1 MNELASEFKHLKE
14 NIQSSNTMTLADDD
28 AVHLVRMAIVADP
41 EGFFERAVADSKD
54 ESISREKFEEMFAQ
68 ECQAS
73 VVGEISENAK
83 RLFDQLD
90 VNKDGKIALPE
101 LTQMTDMIRHFWR
114 ESECESVITAV
125 LMGLV
130 QDVQSKRES
139 SAVSS
144 DVDRVREQ
152 TLKDLAGLQEDVL
165 RSAMADKVAKAVA
178 KHGAAVN
185 KALDT
190 LQKLGD
196 QQEDQCDSKFGLD
209 TATYGSVSEY
219 HRGLGVLGAP
229 HPDIFHHMKV
239 ETKES
244 PDSLVVFE
252 AWNSGK
258 NTTTA
263 EKEWDFVYDPYK
275 SVSQNKS
282 PSEWE
287 QKHEYG
293 GNRSPIRLQVFMHA
307 LSATPMSDQMGAS
320 FCEKGKTFFGEYEKA
335 AEYAETDARWLH
347 VEEVSMVK
355 VLLLRLTKSQLDGVS
370 LINALDKVKHLSGK
384 YSAEQAN
391 IKAYDIVKALDKA
404 FHEKTQI
411 LHSKCTL
418 ALVKA
423 VKEQITK
430 RVAWGPSGLTPVQA
444 RVLEH
449 LHQVAQKLCSIDLP
463 GHTQWLA
470 KIEDTKLHSDC
481 TFELLVDIFQD
492 IATKEEIKEK
502 LAKVLHNKDG
512 PHSTC
517 TFEFLVREL
526 TGIASEEELEAIMR
540 HFHTKIAKAKMLE
553 AEVIGQRAY
562 SGPLYVKMNASL
574 RVVGAHVK
582 MVIIMHC
589 PLKQCTLDVKESVK
603 QVVAAVANVAPE
615 KVSMDSVCGVET
627 GTRIEFRVGV
637 APERHKADLLRES
650 LTETAINAGLAAKH
664 MSSISLVE
672 PASLVALPEHLK
684 GNRYVNTIFACAS
697 GMRKMAQVSR
707 IPRGRLVFRGLGG
720 VKLPDKFEIE
730 KEGGGRGG
738 VDYGVHVRVFTF
750 QCSWFIWGLNL
761 LRR

>member
-1 MNELASEFKHLKE
+1 MPSKHASYAL
-14 NIQSSNTMTLADDD
+14 NDDDD

-54 ESISREKFEEMFAQ
+54 DSISRDQFEKMFAQ
-68 ECQAS
+68 ECNAS
-73 VVGEISENAK
+73 AGEVSESAK
-83 RLFDQLD
+83 RLYDQLD
-90 VNKDGKIALPE
+90 TNKDGKISVQE

-114 ESECESVITAV
+114 ESGCETVITAV

-165 RSAMADKVAKAVA
+165 RSAMADKLAKAVA

-185 KALDT
+185 KT
-190 LQKLGD
+190 LESSQKHAD
-196 QQEDQCDSKFGLD
+196 QQEDHCDSKFGVD

-219 HRGLGVLGAP
+219 HMGLSVLGAP
-229 HPDIFHHMKV
+229 HPKIIDHMKM

-244 PDSLVVFE
+244 KDSLDPFE

-263 EKEWDFVYDPYK
+263 EKEWDIVCDPYT

-293 GNRSPIRLQVFMHA
+293 GNRSPIRLQVLMHA

-320 FCEKGKTFFGEYEKA
+320 LFEKGKTFFGDYEKA
-335 AEYAETDARWLH
+335 AEYAATDPRWLH
-347 VEEVSMVK
+347 VEEVGMVK

-370 LINALDKVKHLSGK
+370 LINALDKVKHLSAK

-391 IKAYDIVKALDKA
+391 IKAFDIVKALDKA
-404 FHEKTQI
+404 FHEKTEI
-411 LHSKCTL
+411 LHSKCTV

-423 VKEQITK
+423 LKEEITK
-430 RVAWGPSGLTPVQA
+430 SVARGPSALAPAQA

-449 LHQVAQKLCSIDLP
+449 LHEVVQKLDSIDLP
-463 GHTQWLA
+463 GHKQWLA
-470 KIEDTKLHSDC
+470 KIEDSKLHSDC
-481 TFELLVDIFQD
+481 TFDLLVDIFKD
-492 IATKEEIKEK
+492 IATKEQIKKK
-502 LAKVLHNKDG
+502 LDKVLHDKDG

-517 TFEFLVREL
+517 TFEFLVSQL

-540 HFHTKIAKAKMLE
+540 HFHRKIAKAMMLE
-553 AEVIGQRAY
+553 AEVIGQRLY
-562 SGPLYVKMNASL
+562 SGPLYVKINASL
-574 RVVGAHVK
+574 RVLGAHVK
-582 MVIIMHC
+582 MVIILHC
-589 PLKQCTLDVKESVK
+589 ALKQCTLDVKETLK
-603 QVVAAVANVAPE
+603 QVVAAVANVGPE
-615 KVSMDSVCGVET
+615 MVSIDSVSGLET
-627 GTRIEFRVGV
+627 GTRIEFRVAV
-637 APERHKADLLRES
+637 APERNKADLVRDS
-650 LTETAINAGLAAKH
+650 LTESAINAGLAAKN
-664 MSSISLVE
+664 MSSMSLVE
-672 PASLVALPEHLK
+672 APSLVALPEHLK
-684 GNRYVNTIFACAS
+684 GNRYVNVIFACAS
-697 GMRKMAQVSR
+697 AMRKMAQVSR
-707 IPRGRLVFRGLGG
+707 IPRGRVVFRGMGG
-720 VKLPDKFEIE
+720 VKLPATFTIE

-738 VDYGVHVRVFTF
+738 VDYGVVCMCVFLRF
-750 QCSWFIWGLNL
+750 SALGLSGV
-761 LRR
+761 